1 MPQRV
6 CVISPF
12 VQSTRNRV
20 CVAGTF
26 VSTPREGRGRGSHVE
41 VSEPGRE
48 PATARVVLNFVS
60 ENKWSM
66 ILHLC
71 GQCMRERAR
80 DGGREMAGERTRQTD
95 RRTERLSKS
104 NPVNH
109 KGSLQDGQ

>member
-1 MPQRV
+1 M

-71 GQCMRERAR
+71 GQCMREGERWRER
-80 DGGREMAGERTRQTD
+80 DGGRENEADRQTD
-95 RRTERLSKS
+95 REAE
-104 NPVNH
+104 
-109 KGSLQDGQ
+109 QE